1 MKKKVYLNTIISSVG
16 QIILLALGII
26 VPRIMIGNYGSDV
39 NGLISTITQIFT
51 YMALLEAGIGQA
63 ARNALYK
70 PLANHDDDGVS
81 YIVSL
86 AQRYY
91 RKITTIYFAG
101 VIILSTLLPFII
113 KTQIDKR
120 TVFFAVL
127 FEGLSGVITFF
138 FIQTPSNLLI
148 VDGKGYINN
157 IVTVVNKTISYIVK
171 IVMAMMGINI
181 VVLQISYFVITV
193 CKVFYYEYYFKKNYS
208 WINLKKN
215 TGNDKLADRN
225 SYIITEIAWTIF
237 SSTDMIVLSIF
248 VSTQASSVYSVYNM
262 VFTSIATL
270 FSTVFMSISFVLGQK
285 YHEDIE
291 KYKQLHDAFNSIFIG
306 GMTIIMSVTYIL
318 IIPFVEL
325 YTHGISD
332 VDYINASFPIM
343 FCLIQL
349 LSWSRYVTGN
359 LTGLAGYAKQTSWIS
374 LIEALTNV
382 GLSVILVNFY
392 GIIGVLI
399 ATVVALPLKVIYC
412 TWLSEIKILKR
423 NPIKALS
430 ILGINYLLFATVVFG
445 SSKLKPIEI
454 PNFGMFF
461 VWGMILFVAFAIVG
475 IMLNYIVNP
484 DLLKVVKIIKKSRG
498 K

>member
-91 RKITTIYFAG
+91 RKITTVYFAG
-101 VIILSTLLPFII
+101 VILLSIILPFII

-120 TVFFAVL
+120 IVFVAVL

-138 FIQTPSNLLI
+138 FIQTPSNLLT

-208 WINLKKN
+208 
-215 TGNDKLADRN
+215 
-225 SYIITEIAWTIF
+225 
-237 SSTDMIVLSIF
+237 
-248 VSTQASSVYSVYNM
+248 
-262 VFTSIATL
+262 
-270 FSTVFMSISFVLGQK
+270 
-285 YHEDIE
+285 
-291 KYKQLHDAFNSIFIG
+291 
-306 GMTIIMSVTYIL
+306 
-318 IIPFVEL
+318 
-325 YTHGISD
+325 
-332 VDYINASFPIM
+332 
-343 FCLIQL
+343 
-349 LSWSRYVTGN
+349 
-359 LTGLAGYAKQTSWIS
+359 
-374 LIEALTNV
+374 
-382 GLSVILVNFY
+382 
-392 GIIGVLI
+392 
-399 ATVVALPLKVIYC
+399 
-412 TWLSEIKILKR
+412 
-423 NPIKALS
+423 
-430 ILGINYLLFATVVFG
+430 
-445 SSKLKPIEI
+445 
-454 PNFGMFF
+454 
-461 VWGMILFVAFAIVG
+461 
-475 IMLNYIVNP
+475 
-484 DLLKVVKIIKKSRG
+484 
-498 K
+498 

>member
-1 MKKKVYLNTIISSVG
+1 
-16 QIILLALGII
+16 
-26 VPRIMIGNYGSDV
+26 
-39 NGLISTITQIFT
+39 
-51 YMALLEAGIGQA
+51 
-63 ARNALYK
+63 
-70 PLANHDDDGVS
+70 
-81 YIVSL
+81 
-86 AQRYY
+86 
-91 RKITTIYFAG
+91 
-101 VIILSTLLPFII
+101 
-113 KTQIDKR
+113 
-120 TVFFAVL
+120 
-127 FEGLSGVITFF
+127 
-138 FIQTPSNLLI
+138 
-148 VDGKGYINN
+148 
-157 IVTVVNKTISYIVK
+157 
-171 IVMAMMGINI
+171 
-181 VVLQISYFVITV
+181 
-193 CKVFYYEYYFKKNYS
+193 
-208 WINLKKN
+208 
-215 TGNDKLADRN
+215 
-225 SYIITEIAWTIF
+225 
-237 SSTDMIVLSIF
+237 MIVLSIF

-332 VDYINASFPIM
+332 VDYINTSFPIM

-399 ATVVALPLKVIYC
+399 ATVVALPLKVIFC

-423 NPIKALS
+423 NPIKALY
-430 ILGINYLLFATVVFG
+430 IIGINYLLFATVVFG

-475 IMLNYIVNP
+475 IILNYIVNP